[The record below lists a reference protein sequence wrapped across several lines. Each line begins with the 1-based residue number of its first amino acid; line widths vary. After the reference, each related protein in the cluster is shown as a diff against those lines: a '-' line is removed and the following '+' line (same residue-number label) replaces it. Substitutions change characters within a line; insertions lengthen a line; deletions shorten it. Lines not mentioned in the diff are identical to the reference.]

1 MQAARKLDLIT
12 AVADGEERILTL
24 LELVAAV
31 AEEAETDAEI
41 IAAVPDL
48 INTGRVRLIGSF
60 LGADVQVR

>member
-41 IAAVPDL
+41 LAAVTDL